1 MPTRFRTRTARRC
14 RKLSVEPLAHFISRL
29 NHTVCLSRFARL
41 PIARWERARWSGS
54 SKAACATGMTSSVSD
69 LPESVADLDALFRRY
84 SRELN
89 SYAYR
94 RLKDREA
101 AADVV
106 QDGFLRFLVWS
117 RERSDAVLPNGP
129 RFFLWR
135 VVGNLTI
142 DLVRRN
148 RILGSLAHLDD

>member
-1 MPTRFRTRTARRC
+1 
-14 RKLSVEPLAHFISRL
+14 
-29 NHTVCLSRFARL
+29 
-41 PIARWERARWSGS
+41 
-54 SKAACATGMTSSVSD
+54 MTSSASD
-69 LPESVADLDALFRRY
+69 LPDHAADLDGLFRRY

-89 SYAYR
+89 SFAYR

-106 QDGFLRFLVWS
+106 QDGFLRFLTWS
-117 RERSDAVLPNGP
+117 RERSGSSFPNGP

-142 DLVRRN
+142 DLIRR
-148 RILGSLAHLDD
+148 RRVLGPLASLDDVAHEVIDP